1 MITTS
6 WTKEQ
11 VQELINREE
20 LAYQEIDLPYGL
32 STGGR
37 DRRQT
42 SERVFADSIKGK
54 SVLDIGCFLGYFCH
68 EAVRCQAGRVV
79 GIDVDEDRLRQARLV
94 ADCVGMAKDIEFKLL
109 DIETNDLAE
118 HFDVILM
125 LNVLHHLR
133 NPISVLDKVI
143 THTKERLILEVAS
156 PASLR
161 PKKLLK
167 SMGTWWWTRRKLE
180 KLPLVLIGRNGA
192 VSNNEQK
199 FFFTPLAM
207 TNLLMEQRG
216 PFARLEIDSSN
227 FKNRYIAIAWKR
239 QVGRLVII
247 GGVTSSG
254 KTTFIDNLKNGELAE
269 IASQIGVDI
278 KDNWTYTDA
287 ANIKAIKDQRIENA
301 IFHYDILRA
310 FGGDARYYSQ
320 EQGVEVLDSAA
331 VRKVITIW
339 CDPKILCQRQ
349 QLKLRKDAQHWRQR
363 RVRSVLGLY
372 QNEKRLA
379 QQYQK
384 WIDYC
389 RQKGAQLF
397 FVDCTSR
404 PRLMPH
410 SEWDQKIKDLLS

>member
-1 MITTS
+1 
-6 WTKEQ
+6 
-11 VQELINREE
+11 
-20 LAYQEIDLPYGL
+20 
-32 STGGR
+32 
-37 DRRQT
+37 
-42 SERVFADSIKGK
+42 
-54 SVLDIGCFLGYFCH
+54 
-68 EAVRCQAGRVV
+68 
-79 GIDVDEDRLRQARLV
+79 
-94 ADCVGMAKDIEFKLL
+94 
-109 DIETNDLAE
+109 
-118 HFDVILM
+118 
-125 LNVLHHLR
+125 
-133 NPISVLDKVI
+133 VLDKVI

-320 EQGVEVLDSAA
+320 EQGIEVLDSAA